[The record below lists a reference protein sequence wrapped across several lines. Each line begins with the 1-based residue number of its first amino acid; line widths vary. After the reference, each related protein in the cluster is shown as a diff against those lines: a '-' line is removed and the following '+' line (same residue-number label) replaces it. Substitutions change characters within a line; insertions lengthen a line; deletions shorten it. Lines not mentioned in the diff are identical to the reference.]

1 VDITQTGM
9 LLAKIALLENREATN
24 ETILAWQEILDDVDF
39 DDAMEALV
47 QHYRHSTESCKP
59 AHVVRG
65 ARAIKEEKKK
75 RVIE

>member
-1 VDITQTGM
+1 MDITQTGM

>member
-1 VDITQTGM
+1 M

>member
-1 VDITQTGM
+1 MDIKQTGM
-9 LLAKIALLENREATN
+9 LLAKIALVESREATN
-24 ETILAWQEILDDVDF
+24 ETILAWQEILCDVNF

-75 RVIE
+75 REFK

>member
-1 VDITQTGM
+1 MDIKQTGII
-9 LLAKIALLENREATN
+9 LAKIALIENREATN
-24 ETILAWQEILDDVDF
+24 ETILAWQEILVDVNF
-39 DDAMEALV
+39 DDALEALI

-75 RVIE
+75 RVVT